1 MYAHVTHIL
10 KIGRNNFKPPPQVD
24 SSVVRLVPK
33 VPRPGI
39 GFEEWDSMLRVCF
52 GRKHRTL
59 RAGWLGSRKT
69 LEWVEGCWRSTC
81 AMNGVPIDEDGAG
94 AEEDMDVEQMDGGRE
109 AVLAT
114 GQEEEE
120 WDGIMDVDDT
130 PEKEDDHDELP
141 DFFKQQTH
149 NSTNGATASKRKKKG
164 KVAELVREKVRKV
177 LEDDTGFADRRAV
190 TLDQNDFLRLLL
202 AFNKEGIH
210 FN

>member
-10 KIGRNNFKPPPQVD
+10 KVGRNNFKPPPQVD

-39 GFEEWDSMLRVCF
+39 GFEEWDAMLRVCF

-69 LEWVEGCWRSTC
+69 LEWVEACWRSTC

-94 AEEDMDVEQMDGGRE
+94 AEEDMVMDGGGE
-109 AVLAT
+109 AVTAN
-114 GQEEEE
+114 GENEEDE
-120 WDGIMDVDDT
+120 WAGIMDVDDA
-130 PEKEDDHDELP
+130 PEKEDDDDELP
-141 DFFKQQTH
+141 DFFKQQTQK
-149 NSTNGATASKRKKKG
+149 TNGATTSKRKQKG
-164 KVAELVREKVRKV
+164 KIAELVREKVRKV
-177 LEDDTGFADRRAV
+177 LEDDTAFADRRAV

-202 AFNKEGIH
+202 AFNKEGIR